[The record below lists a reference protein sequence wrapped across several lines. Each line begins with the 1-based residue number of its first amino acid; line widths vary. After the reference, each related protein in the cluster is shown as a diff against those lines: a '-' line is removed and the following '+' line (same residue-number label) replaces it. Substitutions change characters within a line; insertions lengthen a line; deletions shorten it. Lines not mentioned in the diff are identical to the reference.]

1 MTLMAAGKLS
11 PTELS
16 RIGELLRDAADEFA
30 NHSYNDFSCRATA
43 ENKVIFI
50 AIAKWQA
57 GQPSGDPDP
66 TWIDNIERVQTGNG
80 KIVSFDN
87 WAMGYFAQ
95 RCKALAKGTTSEP
108 ELSPAELGM
117 IAALLDLMVEF
128 RETVLK
134 DHDLEAN
141 YTLSATDADKQFI
154 AAVIKHEGSDGW
166 ESRVADAMQSDAE
179 IAVPE
184 HWLMLYFADRCRE
197 LAA

>member
-1 MTLMAAGKLS
+1 MTVMAAGKLS

-16 RIGELLRDAADEFA
+16 RIGDLLRDAADEFA

-50 AIAKWQA
+50 AIARWQA

-66 TWIDNIERVQTGNG
+66 TWIENIERVQTGNG

-95 RCKALAKGTTSEP
+95 RCGALAKGTASEP
-108 ELSPAELGM
+108 ALSPAELGM
-117 IAALLDLMVEF
+117 IAAVLDLMAEF
-128 RETVLK
+128 REIELK
-134 DHDLEAN
+134 DRNVTVD
-141 YTLSATDADKQFI
+141 YTLSAADENKQFI
-154 AAVIKHEGSDGW
+154 AAVIRHEGCDGW
-166 ESRVADAMQSDAE
+166 QDRVAEAMQSDTE

-184 HWLMLYFADRCRE
+184 HWVMRYFSDRCRE
-197 LAA
+197 LTA